1 MKINII
7 IAIVL
12 VVLFLYCI
20 SKIKNA
26 HMDFKNGLPWLIG
39 IALLLVLDLVPSIVE
54 KVTDWVGIE
63 LPINLLFLVAIGL
76 CMVLIFRQSM
86 EISKLKEEHKKLAQ
100 EMAILKEKKDDN

>member
-7 IAIVL
+7 IAVVL
-12 VVLFLYCI
+12 VILFIYCI
-20 SKIKNA
+20 SKIKSA

-39 IALLLVLDLVPSIVE
+39 IALLLVLDLFPDIVE
-54 KVTDWVGIE
+54 TITDWVGIE

-86 EISKLKEEHKKLAQ
+86 EISRLKEEHKKLAQ
-100 EMAILKEKKDDN
+100 EMAIIKEKND

>member
-1 MKINII
+1 MRINII
-7 IAIVL
+7 IA
-12 VVLFLYCI
+12 VVLILLFVYCI
-20 SKIKNA
+20 NKIKSA
-26 HMDFKNGLPWLIG
+26 HMDFKNGLPWLVG

-54 KVTDWVGIE
+54 TITEWVGIE

-100 EMAILKEKKDDN
+100 EMAILKEKND

>member
-7 IAIVL
+7 ISVVL
-12 VVLFLYCI
+12 VILFIYCI
-20 SKIKNA
+20 SKIKLA

-39 IALLLVLDLVPSIVE
+39 IAILLVLDLFPGIVE
-54 KVTDWVGIE
+54 TITDWVGIE

-86 EISKLKEEHKKLAQ
+86 EISRLKEEHKKLAQ
-100 EMAILKEKKDDN
+100 EMAIIKEKND

>member
-1 MKINII
+1 MRINII

-12 VVLFLYCI
+12 ALLFIYCVC
-20 SKIKNA
+20 KIKSA
-26 HMDFKNGLPWLIG
+26 HMDFKNGLPWLFG
-39 IALLLVLDLVPSIVE
+39 IAILLILDIVPSIVE
-54 KVTDWVGIE
+54 TITAWVGIE

-100 EMAILKEKKDDN
+100 EMAILKENK

>member
-12 VVLFLYCI
+12 VMLFVYCI
-20 SKIKNA
+20 SKIKSA

-39 IALLLVLDLVPSIVE
+39 IALLLILDLVPSIVE
-54 KVTDWVGIE
+54 TITDWVGIE

-100 EMAILKEKKDDN
+100 EMAILKGEER